1 MVQERKRAAALG
13 AGSRRRFMQ
22 HAGSA
27 AMALGAAPLL
37 QACGGGGPDGDNLP
51 TPAGSGLFRHGV
63 ASGDPLADRVILW
76 TRVTPVDGAAV
87 ALQCTVATD
96 AALTQVVA
104 QIDASADAS
113 RDHTCKLD
121 VTGLAANTTY
131 YYRFSAVEAG
141 VSVSSSLGRTRTLP
155 TGSTA
160 RLRLA
165 VMSCSD
171 FSQGFFNVYR
181 RVAERA
187 DLDLVV
193 HLGDFIYE
201 RGDAAGN
208 YRAVE
213 PPTALR
219 SLADYRTR
227 HALHKRDADLQELHR
242 QHPMVAM
249 WDDHDI
255 ASDANVS
262 GSIAHNAAVEGPWSA
277 RVAAALQAYME
288 WMPLRV
294 QDPADL
300 RRAYRSFAIGNLVD
314 FHLLETRV
322 LGRSPQLQGDEGLLA
337 GTFRQRGGF
346 TEPSREMLGAEQH
359 AWLAGRL
366 RASSARW
373 KFVAQGVQMSQV
385 KLQAQANSDGGGL
398 YMNPDQWDGYQPARN
413 RLFDVFRGD
422 ADHAAVGN
430 VVVLSG
436 DAHASFGADLTPDP
450 NNSNTSTGGYDE
462 NTGAGSLAVE
472 FVTTSVTSPF
482 ISDPNNLIQG
492 AFQSWN
498 PHLKFVNLERQ
509 GYLLIDADATRVVGE
524 WWFVDTVTAPSDIQA
539 LVSALQVRD
548 GTTHLVGASP
558 TSARTDRPGLAP

>member
-1 MVQERKRAAALG
+1 MGRGKYHKAPGVAG
-13 AGSRRRFMQ
+13 GSRRRFMQ
-22 HAGSA
+22 HAGGA

-37 QACGGGGPDGDNLP
+37 QACGGGGPDGNNLP

-76 TRVTPVDGAAV
+76 TRVTPADGGMV
-87 ALQCTVATD
+87 ALQCTVAAD
-96 AALTQVVA
+96 AALTQVVKRLA
-104 QIDASADAS
+104 ASTDAS
-113 RDHTCKLD
+113 RDHTVKLD

-131 YYRFSAVEAG
+131 YYQFSATDAG
-141 VSVSSSLGRTRTLP
+141 AAVLSPLGRTRTLP
-155 TGSTA
+155 TGNTA

-165 VMSCSD
+165 VLSCSD

-201 RGDAAGN
+201 RGDAPGN

-213 PPTALR
+213 PATSLR
-219 SLADYRTR
+219 TLADYRLR

-262 GSIAHNAAVEGPWSA
+262 GSTAHNPVTDGPWSL
-277 RVAAALQAYME
+277 RVATALQAYME

-294 QDPADL
+294 QDATDL
-300 RRAYRSFAIGNLVD
+300 RRSWRSFAVGNLVD

-322 LGRSPQLQGDEGLLA
+322 AARSPQLPGNATLS
-337 GTFRQRGGF
+337 GTFRQRDAF
-346 TEPSREMLGAEQH
+346 TDARREMLGAEQH
-359 AWLAGRL
+359 AWLAARL
-366 RASSARW
+366 RASTARW
-373 KFVAQGVQMSQV
+373 KFVAQGVQLSQV
-385 KLQAQANSDGGGL
+385 SLDNGSL
-398 YMNPDQWDGYQPARN
+398 FMNADQWDGYQPARD
-413 RLFDVFRGD
+413 RLLNVFKGD
-422 ADHAAVGN
+422 GTQPGVAN

-436 DAHASFGADLTPDP
+436 DAHASFGADLALDP
-450 NNSNTSTGGYDE
+450 YSANLAAGGYNE
-462 NTGAGSLAVE
+462 STGAGSIAVE

-482 ISDPNNLIQG
+482 INDPNDLFRNAIG
-492 AFQSWN
+492 STN
-498 PHLKFVNLERQ
+498 PHLKFVNLENQ

-524 WWFVDTVTAPSDIQA
+524 WWFVDTVTTPSSGQSLA
-539 LVSALQVRD
+539 SVLQVRD
-548 GTTHLVGASP
+548 GTAHLVGASP
-558 TSARTDRPGLAP
+558 TSARNDRPALAP